1 MIYFFKVENYMFS
14 CGLKM
19 SYKKSL
25 FVFRLD
31 VAESLCLLEFFF
43 VENLDADCFF
53 PFEDEFWCCKK
64 FLVFVSFLITLSCFF
79 SWYNDRVIFFQS
91 RTSCFFYVDVSS
103 IKELPKC
110 SRNFEKVPHE
120 DILFV
125 DKFCDEYQFF
135 FVSVPSPCS
144 TNIRLWITIKVLVW
158 GSRND
163 SKTI

>member
-79 SWYNDRVIFFQS
+79 SWYNDRVIFFNHVPVAFFMLMFPQS
-91 RTSCFFYVDVSS
+91 KSC
-103 IKELPKC
+103 P
-110 SRNFEKVPHE
+110 
-120 DILFV
+120 
-125 DKFCDEYQFF
+125 
-135 FVSVPSPCS
+135 SVPETSKKYRTKIYCLWTS
-144 TNIRLWITIKVLVW
+144 FVMNISFFLFQFLPLVAL
-158 GSRND
+158 
-163 SKTI
+163 I